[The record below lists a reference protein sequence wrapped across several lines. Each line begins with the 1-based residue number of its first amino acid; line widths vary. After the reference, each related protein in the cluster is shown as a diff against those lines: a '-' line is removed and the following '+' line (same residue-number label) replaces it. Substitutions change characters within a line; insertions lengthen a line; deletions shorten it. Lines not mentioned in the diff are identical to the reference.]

1 MNARAY
7 LDWNATAPL
16 RPQARAVLI
25 EALDLIGNP
34 SSVHAEGRKARTLV
48 ERARAQVAALV
59 GADAAQVTFTS
70 GGTEANMMALS
81 PAWSAGKGGGMGG
94 AGFQRLLVSAIE
106 HPSVGQGGR
115 FPPDR
120 VETIPVTAD
129 GVIDLEALRAA
140 LKAGPALVSV
150 MLANNETGVVQPV
163 RQIADLVHE
172 ASGLLHV
179 DAVQGPG
186 RISCNINE
194 LGVDFLT
201 ISGHKLG
208 GPKGVGALI
217 RREGLHLPEPLIRGG
232 GQERGLRAGTEDVAG
247 IAGFGAAAEAAA
259 TARETAAAH
268 MAGLQNRL
276 EAGIRAATP
285 EAIIF
290 GQAAERLPNTTL
302 FTHPGLKAETAVI
315 AFDLEGVAVS
325 SGSACSSGK
334 VQPSH
339 VLAAM
344 GVEAALARGAIRI
357 SSGFATSETDIDLCL
372 KAWIKLS
379 ESLLKGRNFIAA

>member
-16 RPQARAVLI
+16 RPQARAVMTETLGL
-25 EALDLIGNP
+25 AGNP
-34 SSVHAEGRKARTLV
+34 SSVHAEGRAARVAV
-48 ERARAQVAALV
+48 ERARAQVAQLV
-59 GADAAQVTFTS
+59 GADAGQVTFTS

-81 PAWSAGKGGGMGG
+81 PAWSAGKLNT
-94 AGFQRLLVSAIE
+94 GFERLLVSAIE
-106 HPSVGQGGR
+106 HPSVRQGGR
-115 FPPDR
+115 FPADR
-120 VETIPVTAD
+120 VETLPVTAQ
-129 GVIDLEALRAA
+129 GVVDLDA
-140 LKAGPALVSV
+140 LKARLQTGGPALVSV
-150 MLANNETGVVQPV
+150 MLANNETGVIQPI
-163 RQIADLVHE
+163 RAIADLIH
-172 ASGLLHV
+172 ASDGLLHV

-186 RISCNINE
+186 RIPCDINA
-194 LGVDFLT
+194 LGADLLT

-208 GPKGVGALI
+208 GPKGTGALV
-217 RREGLHLPEPLIRGG
+217 RHERLHLSDPLIRGG
-232 GQERGLRAGTEDVAG
+232 GQERGLRAGTEDVAA

-259 TARETAAAH
+259 AARKTDAAG
-268 MAGLQNRL
+268 MSRLQERL

-290 GQAAERLPNTTL
+290 GQDAARLPNTTL
-302 FTHPGLKAETAVI
+302 FTHSGLKAETAVI
-315 AFDLEGVAVS
+315 AFDLGGVAVS

-344 GVEAALARGAIRI
+344 GVEAGLARGAIRI
-357 SSGFATSETDIDLCL
+357 STGYATGEAQIDHCL

-379 ESLLKGRNFIAA
+379 ETLLKGRTIIAA

>member
-1 MNARAY
+1 MVTTARAY

-16 RPQARAVLI
+16 RPQARAVMT

-34 SSVHAEGRKARTLV
+34 SSVHAEGRKARAAV
-48 ERARAQVAALV
+48 EHARAQVAALV
-59 GADAAQVTFTS
+59 GADAGHVTFTS

-81 PAWSAGKGGGMGG
+81 PAWAAGKGH
-94 AGFQRLLVSAIE
+94 AALDRLLVSAIE
-106 HPSVGQGGR
+106 HPSAGQGGR
-115 FPPDR
+115 FPAGQ
-120 VETIPVTAD
+120 VETLPVTGQ
-129 GVIDLEALRAA
+129 GVIDLDA
-140 LKAGPALVSV
+140 LKARLATGGPALVSV
-150 MLANNETGVVQPV
+150 MLANNETGVIQPI
-163 RQIADLVHE
+163 RAIADLVHE
-172 ASGLLHV
+172 AGGLLHV
-179 DAVQGPG
+179 DAVQAPG
-186 RISCNINE
+186 RIICDFKA
-194 LGVDFLT
+194 LGANLLT

-208 GPKGVGALI
+208 GPKGIGALV
-217 RREGLHLPEPLIRGG
+217 RRDGLHLPEPLIRGG
-232 GQERGLRAGTEDVAG
+232 GQERGLRAGTEDVAA
-247 IAGFGAAAEAAA
+247 IAGFGAAAEAAG
-259 TARETAAAH
+259 AAWQQDAVQ
-268 MAGLQNRL
+268 MAALQQRL
-276 EAGIRAATP
+276 ESGIRAATP

-290 GQAAERLPNTTL
+290 GQGAERLPNTTL

-344 GVEAALARGAIRI
+344 GVEAGLARGAIRI
-357 SSGFATSETDIDLCL
+357 STGYATGENDIDLCL